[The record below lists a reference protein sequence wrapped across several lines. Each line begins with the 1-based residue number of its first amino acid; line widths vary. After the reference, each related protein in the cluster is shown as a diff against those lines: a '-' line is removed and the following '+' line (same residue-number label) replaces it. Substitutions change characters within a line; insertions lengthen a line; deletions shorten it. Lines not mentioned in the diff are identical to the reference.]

1 MVLAFELFLS
11 LVLGSAPT
19 PVAPEIL
26 HEPLPCVA
34 PGRNPV
40 VDAVI
45 PGADIR
51 SAKVYFRSDKYP
63 KFYYVEMKPAAN
75 GIGLLSVLPKPS
87 PETGSIIYYIE
98 EK

>member
-1 MVLAFELFLS
+1 VVLASELFLF
-11 LVLGSAPT
+11 LAVAGAT
-19 PVAPEIL
+19 APEIL

-51 SAKVYFRSDKYP
+51 TAKVYFRSDKYP
-63 KFYYVEMKPAAN
+63 KFYYVEMKPTAAA
-75 GIGLLSVLPKPS
+75 LAYSVSCRNRAPRPRASSTTSKPS
-87 PETGSIIYYIE
+87 T
-98 EK
+98 